1 MFNRDP
7 KNSDETDWRLVT
19 LVILSAAAI
28 FMAGVDMPSLSA
40 IEISLIHLFA
50 SLLSAIIIFA
60 VLVFHWD
67 SMVKFTRLT
76 TFWRVLLILV
86 LIVSNVLIA
95 YGAFVDSPRASIA
108 TVLSVFASFYAI
120 WSMLFELLLERFFP
134 LNPREKQKKEP
145 ANRNLKSYAIRFWI
159 LFSSIMGLNATIGDE
174 GFVKSH
180 FSPSFVDIFSIINMI
195 LSFIICLLIIRIS
208 SIYLNKMMI
217 STKNKTICFI
227 LSLVGSITFNI
238 FLNYISKTPPYSN
251 RLSFTIEM
259 TILTLCG
266 FIGLFSWSF
275 GDFFQPKGSPQA
287 QTPAKRDAY
296 EPSTAPALSRHR
308 SETVSSNLAFAA
320 ENVQPKEAIAT
331 SETLGASPMRR
342 RGWQLP
348 DPQSVSDTSPPRQE
362 EHTIP
367 RTPPALTGQQI
378 PAQTMA
384 GSIAGQVTDVEQA
397 TLQSGQTNVP
407 ILTLRLERNDPHAG
421 RTFVASV
428 RLVGTSVSGFAD
440 VGDWVE
446 AIGRKS
452 PTFLA
457 ATRCVNHTT
466 QAVYIGGLTS
476 RWPWARQG
484 LFKVVTTIVG
494 VAIMLLVFSQ
504 LSSQFNQ
511 AGRQMLSNFQQASQQ
526 MQSDFEKSSPQ
537 PYTSIYLPL

>member
-1 MFNRDP
+1 
-7 KNSDETDWRLVT
+7 
-19 LVILSAAAI
+19 
-28 FMAGVDMPSLSA
+28 
-40 IEISLIHLFA
+40 
-50 SLLSAIIIFA
+50 
-60 VLVFHWD
+60 
-67 SMVKFTRLT
+67 
-76 TFWRVLLILV
+76 
-86 LIVSNVLIA
+86 
-95 YGAFVDSPRASIA
+95 
-108 TVLSVFASFYAI
+108 
-120 WSMLFELLLERFFP
+120 
-134 LNPREKQKKEP
+134 
-145 ANRNLKSYAIRFWI
+145 
-159 LFSSIMGLNATIGDE
+159 
-174 GFVKSH
+174 
-180 FSPSFVDIFSIINMI
+180 
-195 LSFIICLLIIRIS
+195 
-208 SIYLNKMMI
+208 
-217 STKNKTICFI
+217 
-227 LSLVGSITFNI
+227 
-238 FLNYISKTPPYSN
+238 
-251 RLSFTIEM
+251 
-259 TILTLCG
+259 
-266 FIGLFSWSF
+266 
-275 GDFFQPKGSPQA
+275 
-287 QTPAKRDAY
+287 
-296 EPSTAPALSRHR
+296 
-308 SETVSSNLAFAA
+308 
-320 ENVQPKEAIAT
+320 
-331 SETLGASPMRR
+331 
-342 RGWQLP
+342 
-348 DPQSVSDTSPPRQE
+348 
-362 EHTIP
+362 
-367 RTPPALTGQQI
+367 
-378 PAQTMA
+378 MA